1 MFTILALYPS
11 GATHT
16 FVLQADSSGSAL
28 DQAMQ
33 SPHVIAACII

>member
-16 FVLQADSSGSAL
+16 YTVQADSSGAAL

-33 SPHVIAACII
+33 SPHVIAASII